1 MLICINYSLTP
12 STVAYF
18 RVIENIAIKPI
29 NITIKG
35 NRTKNQDTLV
45 YPAEQR

>member
-1 MLICINYSLTP
+1 MSCVQYNLT
-12 STVAYF
+12 YF
-18 RVIENIAIKPI
+18 RFIIKRATKPKNIK
-29 NITIKG
+29 IKG